1 MWEATLRGMLFSYG
15 TLRRGVHLLENSVYT
30 LVRAET
36 SLNYVE

>member
-15 TLRRGVHLLENSVYT
+15 TLGRGVHLLENSVYT

-36 SLNYVE
+36 SLNCVE